1 MAGPILNLIRQL
13 RENRMGGGMGFD
25 RPRMFQPMGATQEP
39 SPARV
44 PATRV
49 GRLLRSIGGG
59 TSRQDYMARRR
70 DIMKP
75 LERKTANDAADP
87 DTTYSRLDNST
98 AVSPEEGRKIFGVA
112 AKSPA
117 MMTGPRQD
125 QEPVQGGVQ
134 DLPAPK
140 PTLSRV
146 DQLHQQRNEV
156 LARMEGL
163 GTTGFSGD
171 QDPNLYGSVA
181 LNNVYNALTGEIEA
195 EEKRAGEKDRM
206 NSQLSELDG
215 LADAA
220 FESGNWAGFE
230 TVVNASSAVPKD
242 AKGGLVAELQ
252 PDYRGN
258 ARPTVA
264 RKVTQILRARD
275 GLAGASPEEQNKV
288 LAGIAYAYRPAIDAS
303 LDDASRHKTS
313 ISERDRIVRE
323 MSIHHNLSN
332 DPKTTEYFWALAT
345 AVVRASGGTFTQPQ
359 SSWWPWSVTSPQ
371 NAAAAP
377 PHP

>member
-25 RPRMFQPMGATQEP
+25 RPRMFQPMGMAMGNA
-39 SPARV
+39 PAARPE

-75 LERKTANDAADP
+75 LERKTANDSADP

-117 MMTGPRQD
+117 MMTEPRRE

-134 DLPAPK
+134 DLPPPK
-140 PTLSRV
+140 TLS
-146 DQLHQQRNEV
+146 QLEQLRQQRAAV
-156 LARMEGL
+156 LARMAKRGE
-163 GTTGFSGD
+163 TGFTGD
-171 QDPNLYGSVA
+171 QDPGLYGGVFDNNLY
-181 LNNVYNALTGEIEA
+181 NTLTGEIESA
-195 EEKRAGEKDRM
+195 EKAEQMEM
-206 NSQLSELDG
+206 TSQLSDLDQ
-215 LADAA
+215 LAESA

-230 TVVNASSAVPKD
+230 TVVNASNAVPKD

-264 RKVTQILRARD
+264 RKVTQILRARN

-288 LAGIAYAYRPAIDAS
+288 LAGIAYAYKPTIDPG
-303 LDDASRHKTS
+303 LDDASRYKTS

-332 DPKTTEYFWALAT
+332 DPATAEYFKALAT
-345 AVVRASGGTFTQPQ
+345 VVVRASGGTFTQPQ
-359 SSWWPWSVTSPQ
+359 SSWWGWGGVSPA